1 MSRTTATPLQK
12 AYFRS
17 QARLRRRARVEAR
30 LGGWLVGWTIIT
42 VAAYAVWVFVDTV
55 EMYVPLIASAFHLML
70 YLALLL
76 TNLLRHAERQRL
88 RELDAR
94 ISEGDNG

>member
-1 MSRTTATPLQK
+1 
-12 AYFRS
+12 
-17 QARLRRRARVEAR
+17 
-30 LGGWLVGWTIIT
+30 
-42 VAAYAVWVFVDTV
+42 VDTV